1 MRQPKSGCPINLGLE
16 VFGDRWTLL
25 ILRDIMFT
33 DRRTFRE
40 IQASEEGISPKTLAE
55 RMSMLVDEGI
65 LVRSSDPGHSQRSIL
80 KLTQKG
86 IDLLPVLADIS
97 VWSLTHLKVDP
108 ALADIARQAAANRD
122 DFILR
127 ETSRL
132 AERDLS

>member
-1 MRQPKSGCPINLGLE
+1 
-16 VFGDRWTLL
+16 
-25 ILRDIMFT
+25 MFT

-97 VWSLTHLKVDP
+97 VWSLKHLKVDP

>member
-40 IQASEEGISPKTLAE
+40 IQASEEGISPKTLSE
-55 RMSMLVDEGI
+55 RISMLVDEGI
-65 LVRSSDPGHSQRSIL
+65 LVRSSDPEHSQRSIL

-86 IDLLPVLADIS
+86 IDLLPVLTDIS
-97 VWSLTHLKVDP
+97 IWSLKHLKVDP
-108 ALADIARQAAANRD
+108 ALADIARQAAANRG

-132 AERDLS
+132 AERDLF

>member
-1 MRQPKSGCPINLGLE
+1 MRQPKSGCPITWGLE

-40 IQASEEGISPKTLAE
+40 IQASEEGISPKTLSE
-55 RMSMLVDEGI
+55 RISMLVDEGI
-65 LVRSSDPGHSQRSIL
+65 LVRSSDPEHSQRSIL

-97 VWSLTHLKVDP
+97 VWSLKHLKVDP
-108 ALADIARQAAANRD
+108 ALADIARQAAANRE
-122 DFILR
+122 DFLLR

>member
-40 IQASEEGISPKTLAE
+40 IQASEEGISPKTLSE
-55 RMSMLVDEGI
+55 RISMLVDEGF
-65 LVRSSDPGHSQRSIL
+65 LVRSSDPEHSQRSIL

-97 VWSLTHLKVDP
+97 VWSLKHLKVDP
-108 ALADIARQAAANRD
+108 ALADIARRAAANRD
-122 DFILR
+122 GFILR

>member
-40 IQASEEGISPKTLAE
+40 IQASEEGISPKTLSE
-55 RMSMLVDEGI
+55 RISMLVEEEI
-65 LVRSSDPGHSQRSIL
+65 LVRSSDPEHSQRSIL

-97 VWSLTHLKVDP
+97 VWSLKHLKVDP

>member
-40 IQASEEGISPKTLAE
+40 IQASEEGISPKTLSE
-55 RMSMLVDEGI
+55 RISMLIDGGI

-80 KLTQKG
+80 KLTPKG

-97 VWSLTHLKVDP
+97 VWSLNHLKVDP